1 MRDCLSFEI
10 RLNSKRT
17 KTWIGQPHLLQNLE
31 KKFGNDVQYRRST
44 KNPGTPNFEIVC
56 PTNDDEKI
64 SPEKQ
69 KQYCSGVGM
78 LLYLVKHS
86 HPDIANAVRELS
98 KVLDGA
104 NMAAYK
110 EIH

>member
-1 MRDCLSFEI
+1 MNRTTSSFG
-10 RLNSKRT
+10 KF
-17 KTWIGQPHLLQNLE
+17 E
-31 KKFGNDVQYRRST
+31 KEVWEFVQHMRST
-44 KNPGTPNFEIVC
+44 KTPGTPNFRTVC
-56 PTNDDEKI
+56 PTNDDEEI

-78 LLYLVKHS
+78 LLYLVKQS
-86 HPDIANAVRELS
+86 CPDIANAARELS

-110 EIH
+110 